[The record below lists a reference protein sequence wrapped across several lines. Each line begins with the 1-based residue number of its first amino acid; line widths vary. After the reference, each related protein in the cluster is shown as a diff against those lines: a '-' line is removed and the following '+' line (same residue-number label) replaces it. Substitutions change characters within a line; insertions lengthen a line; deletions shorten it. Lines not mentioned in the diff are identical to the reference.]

1 MKDSLEL
8 GGKELRPPVVA
19 LMGHI
24 DHGKST
30 LLDYIRKAKT
40 TEGEAG
46 GITQHVNAYEAIH
59 NQSKITFIDTPGH
72 EAFTSIRSR
81 GASIADIAVL
91 VVSAEDGVKPQTIEA
106 YKHIKK
112 SEVPFIVAI
121 TKIDKPSAN
130 IERAKQSLAENDV
143 YVEGYGGSV
152 SVVAVS
158 AKTGEGVNELLEM
171 IILLSEIEH
180 FTGDRGR
187 WGSGIILESRLD
199 PQIGI
204 IAVGIIKDGTVRKGM
219 TVASIGAVAPLRF
232 IQDALGNEQKS
243 LSFSSP
249 IQIAGWD
256 NAPPVGAKFETFDD
270 KKAAQFYAESELVKA
285 KVKCSGKEPSTQ
297 TGGDENIFILP
308 IIIKADVT
316 GSLEAL
322 IHELD
327 KLSHER
333 IILKVVQKGIGTIS
347 ENDVKS
353 AMTTAG
359 TIVFGFNTK
368 VDSGAAAL
376 AERSGV
382 PIETFD
388 IIYKLTERINNLL
401 LEREPK
407 IEVEEITGVGKVLKI
422 FSVTKDKQIIG
433 VRSLSGIFEVGGLLK
448 ITRRDEEVGRGKVKG
463 LQQNKIEI
471 DKINENSEFGA
482 MIESKTE
489 IAPGD
494 MLEQI
499 TKVTR

>member
-8 GGKELRPPVVA
+8 GEKETRPPIVA

-30 LLDYIRKAKT
+30 LLDYIRKTKI

-46 GITQHVNAYEAIH
+46 GITQHVNAYEVMH

-81 GASIADIAVL
+81 GANIADIAVL
-91 VVSAEDGVKPQTIEA
+91 VVSAEDGVKPQTVEA

-130 IERAKQSLAENDV
+130 IERAKQSLAENDI

-152 SVVAVS
+152 SAVAVS
-158 AKTGEGVNELLEM
+158 SKTGEGINELLEM

-180 FTGDRGR
+180 FIGDRGR

-204 IAVGIIKDGTVRKGM
+204 IAIGIIKDGTVRKGM
-219 TVASIGAVAPLRF
+219 TVASIGATAPLRF
-232 IQDALGNEQKS
+232 IHDALGNEQKS

-249 IQIAGWD
+249 IQMAGWD
-256 NAPPVGAKFETFDD
+256 NSPPVGAKFETFDD

-285 KVKCSGKEPSTQ
+285 EVKCSGKESATQ
-297 TGGDENIFILP
+297 TSGDENISILP

-322 IHELD
+322 VHELN

-333 IILKVVQKGIGTIS
+333 IVLKVVQKGIGTIS

-359 TIVFGFNTK
+359 TIVFSFNTK
-368 VDSGAAAL
+368 IDSQAAAL

-388 IIYKLTERINNLL
+388 IIYKLTERINELL
-401 LEREPK
+401 LEREPR
-407 IEVEEITGVGKVLKI
+407 IEVEETTGTGKVLKI
-422 FSVTKDKQIIG
+422 FSTTKDKHVIG
-433 VRSLSGIFEVGGLLK
+433 VRSSSGTFEVGGLLK
-448 ITRRDEEVGRGKVKG
+448 IIRRDEEIGRGKIKG
-463 LQQNKIEI
+463 LQQNKVEI

-499 TKVTR
+499 TKVTK

>member
-1 MKDSLEL
+1 MNDSLEL
-8 GGKELRPPVVA
+8 EGKELRPPIVA

-30 LLDYIRKAKT
+30 LLDYIRKTKI

-46 GITQHVNAYEAIH
+46 GITQHVNAYEVMH

-81 GASIADIAVL
+81 GANIADIAIL

-106 YKHIKK
+106 YKHIKN

-158 AKTGEGVNELLEM
+158 SKTGEGVNELLEM

-204 IAVGIIKDGTVRKGM
+204 IATGIIKDGTVRKGM
-219 TVASIGAVAPLRF
+219 TVASTGAMAPLRF
-232 IQDALGNEQKS
+232 IQNAEGTEQQS

-249 IQIAGWD
+249 IQMAGWD
-256 NAPPVGAKFETFDD
+256 NPPPVGAMFETFDD
-270 KKAAQFYAESELVKA
+270 KRAAQFYSESELVKA
-285 KVKCSGKEPSTQ
+285 KVKCLNKKSDVQ
-297 TGGDENIFILP
+297 TNGDENISILP

-322 IHELD
+322 IYELG

-333 IILKVVQKGIGTIS
+333 IVLKVVQKGVGTIS

-359 TIVFGFNTK
+359 TIVFSFNTK
-368 VDSGAAAL
+368 IDSQAAAL
-376 AERSGV
+376 AERSGI

-388 IIYKLTERINNLL
+388 IIYKLTERVNDLL
-401 LEREPK
+401 QEREPK
-407 IEVEEITGVGKVLKI
+407 IEVEEITGNGKVLKI
-422 FSVTKDKQIIG
+422 FSATKDKQVIG
-433 VRSLSGIFEVGGLLK
+433 VRSLSGTFEVGGLLK
-448 ITRRDEEVGRGKVKG
+448 ITRRDEEIGRGKIKG
-463 LQQNKIEI
+463 LQQNKVET

-482 MIESKTE
+482 MVESKTE

-494 MLEQI
+494 ILEQI
-499 TKVTR
+499 TKVTK

>member
-8 GGKELRPPVVA
+8 GEKELRPPVVA

-30 LLDYIRKAKT
+30 LLDYIRKTKI

-46 GITQHVNAYEAIH
+46 GITQHVNAYEVTH

-81 GASIADIAVL
+81 GANIADIAIL

-143 YVEGYGGSV
+143 YVEGYGGSISSV
-152 SVVAVS
+152 SVS

-171 IILLSEIEH
+171 IILLSEVEH

-187 WGSGIILESRLD
+187 WGSGIVLESRLD

-219 TVASIGAVAPLRF
+219 TVASVGAIAPLRF
-232 IQDALGNEQKS
+232 IQDTEGKEQKS

-249 IQIAGWD
+249 IQMAGWD
-256 NAPPVGAKFETFDD
+256 EAPPAGAMFETFDD
-270 KKAAQFYAESELVKA
+270 KRAAQFYAESELAKA
-285 KVKCSGKEPSTQ
+285 KAKRSGKEST
-297 TGGDENIFILP
+297 THINGDENTAILP

-322 IHELD
+322 VYELN

-333 IILKVVQKGIGTIS
+333 IILKIILKGIGTVS

-359 TIVFGFNTK
+359 TIVFSFNTK
-368 VDSGAAAL
+368 IDSQAAAL

-382 PIETFD
+382 PVETFD

-407 IEVEEITGVGKVLKI
+407 IEVEEITGQGKVLKI
-422 FSVTKDKQIIG
+422 FSTTKDKHVIG

-448 ITRRDEEVGRGKVKG
+448 IIRRDEEIGRGKIKG
-463 LQQNKIEI
+463 LQQNKVEIE
-471 DKINENSEFGA
+471 KISENSEFGA

-499 TKVTR
+499 TKVTK

>member
-8 GGKELRPPVVA
+8 GEKEARPPIVA

-30 LLDYIRKAKT
+30 LLDYIRKTKI

-46 GITQHVNAYEAIH
+46 GITQHVNAYEVMH

-81 GASIADIAVL
+81 GANIADIAVL
-91 VVSAEDGVKPQTIEA
+91 VVSAEDGVKPQTVEA

-130 IERAKQSLAENDV
+130 IERAKQSLAENDI

-152 SVVAVS
+152 SAVAVS
-158 AKTGEGVNELLEM
+158 SKTGEGINELLEM

-180 FTGDRGR
+180 FIGDRGR

-204 IAVGIIKDGTVRKGM
+204 IAIGIIKDGTVRKGM
-219 TVASIGAVAPLRF
+219 TVASIGATAPLRF
-232 IQDALGNEQKS
+232 IHDALGNEQKS

-249 IQIAGWD
+249 IQMAGWD
-256 NAPPVGAKFETFDD
+256 NSPPVGAKFETFDD

-285 KVKCSGKEPSTQ
+285 KVKCSGKESAAQ
-297 TGGDENIFILP
+297 TSGDENISILP

-322 IHELD
+322 IHELN

-333 IILKVVQKGIGTIS
+333 IVLKVVQKGIGTIS

-359 TIVFGFNTK
+359 TIVFSFNTK
-368 VDSGAAAL
+368 IDSQAAAL

-388 IIYKLTERINNLL
+388 IIYKLTERINELL
-401 LEREPK
+401 LEREPR
-407 IEVEEITGVGKVLKI
+407 IEVEETTGTGKVLKI
-422 FSVTKDKQIIG
+422 FSTTKDKHVIG
-433 VRSLSGIFEVGGLLK
+433 IRSSSGTFEVEGLLK
-448 ITRRDEEVGRGKVKG
+448 IIRRDEEIGRGKIKG
-463 LQQNKIEI
+463 LQQNKVEI

-499 TKVTR
+499 TKVTK

>member
-8 GGKELRPPVVA
+8 EEKGLRPPVVA

-30 LLDYIRKAKT
+30 LLDYIRKTKI

-46 GITQHVNAYEAIH
+46 GITQHVNAYEVMH

-81 GASIADIAVL
+81 GANIADIAIL

-106 YKHIKK
+106 YKHIKN

-130 IERAKQSLAENDV
+130 IKRAKQSLAENDV
-143 YVEGYGGSV
+143 YVEGYGGSI
-152 SVVAVS
+152 SSVAVS

-171 IILLSEIEH
+171 IILLSEVEH

-204 IAVGIIKDGTVRKGM
+204 IATGIIKDGTVRKGM
-219 TVASIGAVAPLRF
+219 TVASVGAIAPLRF
-232 IQDALGNEQKS
+232 IQDTEGHEQKS

-249 IQIAGWD
+249 IQMAGWD
-256 NAPPVGAKFETFDD
+256 NAPPVGAMFETFDD
-270 KKAAQFYAESELVKA
+270 KRAAQFYAESELVKA
-285 KVKCSGKEPSTQ
+285 KVKCINKKSDVQ
-297 TGGDENIFILP
+297 TNGDETISVLP

-322 IHELD
+322 IHELN

-333 IILKVVQKGIGTIS
+333 IALKVVQRGVGTVS

-359 TIVFGFNTK
+359 TVVFSFNTK
-368 VDSGAAAL
+368 IDSQAAAL

-388 IIYKLTERINNLL
+388 IIYKLTERVNDLL
-401 LEREPK
+401 QEREPK
-407 IEVEEITGVGKVLKI
+407 VEIEEVTGQGKVLKI
-422 FSVTKDKQIIG
+422 FNTTKDKQVIG
-433 VRSLSGIFEVGGLLK
+433 IRALSGIFEVGGLLK
-448 ITRRDEEVGRGKVKG
+448 IIRRDEEIGKGKIKG
-463 LQQNKIEI
+463 LQQNKVEV
-471 DKINENSEFGA
+471 DRINENSEFGA

-494 MLEQI
+494 ILEQI
-499 TKVTR
+499 TKVTK

>member
-8 GGKELRPPVVA
+8 GEKEARPPIVA

-30 LLDYIRKAKT
+30 LLDYIRKTKT

-46 GITQHVNAYEAIH
+46 GITQHVNAYEVVH

-81 GASIADIAVL
+81 GANIADIAIL
-91 VVSAEDGVKPQTIEA
+91 VVSAEDGVKPQTVEA

-130 IERAKQSLAENDV
+130 IERAKQSLAENDI

-152 SVVAVS
+152 SAVAVS
-158 AKTGEGVNELLEM
+158 SKTGEGINELLEM

-180 FTGDRGR
+180 FIGDRGR

-204 IAVGIIKDGTVRKGM
+204 IAIGIIKDGTVRKGM
-219 TVASIGAVAPLRF
+219 TVASIGATAPLRF
-232 IQDALGNEQKS
+232 IHDALGNEQKS

-249 IQIAGWD
+249 IQMAGWD
-256 NAPPVGAKFETFDD
+256 NSPPVGAKFETFDD

-285 KVKCSGKEPSTQ
+285 KVKCSGKESATQ
-297 TGGDENIFILP
+297 TSGDENISILP

-322 IHELD
+322 VHELN

-333 IILKVVQKGIGTIS
+333 IVLKVVQKGIGTIS

-353 AMTTAG
+353 AMTTAS
-359 TIVFGFNTK
+359 TIVFSFNTK
-368 VDSGAAAL
+368 IDSQAAAL

-388 IIYKLTERINNLL
+388 IIYKLTERINELL
-401 LEREPK
+401 LEREPR
-407 IEVEEITGVGKVLKI
+407 IEVEETTGMGKVLKI
-422 FSVTKDKQIIG
+422 FSTTKDKHVIG
-433 VRSLSGIFEVGGLLK
+433 VRSSSGTFEVGGLLK
-448 ITRRDEEVGRGKVKG
+448 IIRKDEEIGRGKIKG
-463 LQQNKIEI
+463 LQQNKVEI

-499 TKVTR
+499 TKVTK